1 MEKNLGELAEYVGGR
16 VIGNK
21 RVKISSVGSIDEA
34 VEGQIT
40 FIASPRYLSKL
51 NQTKASAIIVPPQ
64 VEQAKKALLVSE
76 NPYLAWAKIATMLS
90 PEPQVSREVASSAII
105 ASSAKLGRDLSIYPF
120 VYVGERV
127 ELGDRVGLLPGV
139 WVGDDS
145 RIGEDSIVYANASI
159 YPGSSIGKR
168 VIIHSGAVIGSDGF
182 GFVPEGKR
190 HFKIPQM
197 GVVVVE
203 DDVEIGANTTID
215 RATLGKTLIK
225 KGTKIDNLVQIGHN
239 VMVGENCIIVA
250 QVGISGS
257 TRIGNSV
264 TLAGQ
269 VGIVDHVEIGDN
281 VVVGAKSGVSNT
293 VAPNQRVSGIPTIA
307 HKDWLRAKAI
317 FSKLPELR
325 KTLRELEKKVKD
337 LGQ

>member
-1 MEKNLGELAEYVGGR
+1 MEKTLAELADYVGGR
-16 VIGNK
+16 VIGDK
-21 RVKISSVGSIDEA
+21 RVKISSVGSIDDA

-40 FIASPRYLSKL
+40 FIADPRYLSKL
-51 NQTKASAIIVPPQ
+51 NQTRASAVIVPPQ
-64 VEQAKKALLVSE
+64 VERAEKTLLVSE
-76 NPYLAWAKIATMLS
+76 NPYLAWAQIATLLI
-90 PEPQVSREVASSAII
+90 PKPQVSREVDGSAII
-105 ASSAKLGRDLSIYPF
+105 APSAKLGRDVSIYPF

-127 ELGDRVGLLPGV
+127 ELGNRVVLMPGV

-145 RIGEDSIVYANASI
+145 RIGEDSLAYANVSI

-182 GFVPEGKR
+182 GFVPEAKK
-190 HFKIPQM
+190 HFKIPQQ
-197 GVVVVE
+197 GTVVVE

-239 VMVGENCIIVA
+239 VTVGENCIIVA

-257 TRIGNSV
+257 TRIGNNV

-281 VVVGAKSGVSNT
+281 VMVGAKSGVAHT
-293 VAPNQRVSGIPTIA
+293 VAPNKLVSGIPAIA
-307 HKDWLRAKAI
+307 HKDWLRAMAV

-325 KTLRELEKKVKD
+325 KTLRELEKKVKN
-337 LGQ
+337 LS